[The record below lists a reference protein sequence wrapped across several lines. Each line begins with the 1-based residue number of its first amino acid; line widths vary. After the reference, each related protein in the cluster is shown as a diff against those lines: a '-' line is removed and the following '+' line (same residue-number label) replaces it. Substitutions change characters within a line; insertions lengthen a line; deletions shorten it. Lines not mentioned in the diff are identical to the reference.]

1 MYWPLIKTDGNDF
14 SKRNLFAG
22 RTLQRE
28 GVLSSET
35 KSSFFSKLAL
45 QSCCHV
51 FTASRSCSIMHL
63 RDPIEILS
71 SLLFHSPEQNEHSHS
86 PFNSVMPDNIQFI
99 YGELIKTRGGGLLV
113 CALIYLN
120 QQTVYCA
127 LM

>member
-1 MYWPLIKTDGNDF
+1 MTFPRGICLQAGLYREKVFYHLRR
-14 SKRNLFAG
+14 SLLF
-22 RTLQRE
+22 
-28 GVLSSET
+28 
-35 KSSFFSKLAL
+35 FYKLAL